1 MYDGVTRSYN
11 LQTCHRGRYT
21 NDLSPTA
28 TQQSNTN
35 PPSKSLAAAAAAG
48 QFTFCLAG
56 DKGGERKEGIRF
68 AHCRF
73 LIMARRA
80 SCTRSSGTRHGFL
93 PSILE
98 KVAAPSQH
106 RHQRQ
111 CTAAPLHRC
120 IVASSLYHSTSFVL
134 VLCKR
139 QLLTLNSDPPACPI
153 CAVAPQQ
160 LVHHRAAQGA
170 ELESLLGGQE
180 ESHAIIAD
188 RALP

>member
-1 MYDGVTRSYN
+1 MYDGGTRSYN
-11 LQTCHRGRYT
+11 LQACHRGRYT

-35 PPSKSLAAAAAAG
+35 PPSKSHAAAAPAS

-68 AHCRF
+68 VHCRF

-98 KVAAPSQH
+98 KVAAPSQPA
-106 RHQRQ
+106 Q
-111 CTAAPLHRC
+111 ASAPVHRC
-120 IVASSLYHSTSFVL
+120 IVASLHRRFTIPPLSC
-134 VLCKR
+134 LCFASA
-139 QLLTLNSDPPACPI
+139 NF
-153 CAVAPQQ
+153 
-160 LVHHRAAQGA
+160 
-170 ELESLLGGQE
+170 
-180 ESHAIIAD
+180 
-188 RALP
+188 